1 MSNMTV
7 TKIDF
12 NSLDIF
18 PVFVDYDMVN
28 MKCRG
33 LSAKLD
39 LFSYGALSAEIEKL
53 KGEGLKFA
61 IEEGILIR
69 KDRMLFS
76 NGFFLV
82 DLDYFSKRPSKLA
95 DKIQRLNMPVVY
107 IENSERYDLGPLVEI
122 AEGVK
127 IELLEF

>member
-1 MSNMTV
+1 MTV